1 MRNYPPLG
9 KVHLAC
15 VKRRSSTPNPRRKI
29 MTTPTNRVAIVTGAS
44 GVIGAA
50 VAERLAKDGCTVVV
64 NYVGNSAS
72 AAAVVAR
79 IKAAG
84 GPGRGGP
91 SRHSECCRPARPVAL
106 CPKTLPRVRWLMH
119 KTGLPE

>member
-44 GVIGAA
+44 GGIGAA

-64 NYVGNSAS
+64 NYLGNSAS
-72 AAAVVAR
+72 AATTVAR
-79 IKAAG
+79 LQPPPPPPLPTPPPHPPLPPLPPIL
-84 GPGRGGP
+84 
-91 SRHSECCRPARPVAL
+91 HSPQ
-106 CPKTLPRVRWLMH
+106 
-119 KTGLPE
+119 